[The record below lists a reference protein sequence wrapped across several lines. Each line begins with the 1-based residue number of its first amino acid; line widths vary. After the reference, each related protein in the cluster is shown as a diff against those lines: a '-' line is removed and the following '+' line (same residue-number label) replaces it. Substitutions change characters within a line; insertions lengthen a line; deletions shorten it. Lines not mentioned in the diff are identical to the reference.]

1 MRPSLAPLTS
11 LTSLAPVLLAS
22 AVSLAL
28 ACGTPQPAPLAAPSV
43 ASSASAAS
51 APPAS
56 GSASAA
62 IAGTSSPP
70 ATPKKPVATSY
81 HGVTVVDDYRWL
93 EDPADPAVKSWSDA
107 QNVYARS
114 VLDALPQR
122 AAVRARIETLLNSVS
137 GAHYGL
143 RQRRGA
149 LFALRDQPPKQ
160 QPFLVA
166 LASADDPKSER
177 ALVDPNALDPSG
189 KTAIDW
195 YVPSGDGK
203 LVALSLSEGGSES
216 GTVHVYD
223 VATGKEH
230 AQDAIPRVNGGTA
243 GGSLTWR
250 KDGKGFWYTRYP
262 RKGERAD
269 VDLDFYQQVWFHALG
284 TPEAKDAYAVG
295 KTFPRIAEVSL
306 QTSRDGRW
314 VVATVA
320 NGDGGEF
327 EHWLLD
333 TVAKK
338 GEWARF
344 ATFADEIYSVALGAD
359 GTLFLTSRKGAPRG
373 RLLRASP
380 AKLAPESIVAK
391 ATEIVPQ
398 SSGTIEAVAV
408 TKGRVY
414 TAELVGGPSRLRAF
428 DLAGKALGE
437 VPIPAVSSV
446 VELLAADDA
455 SDDVLLRN
463 RSFARPSRWLRYD
476 AKKSAVAETALVTKL
491 ATKLPELEVSRET
504 AVSKDGTQV
513 PLNIVRMAGAP
524 RDGKAMT
531 LLYGYGGYGV
541 SEEPVFRE
549 ELVAFLE
556 QGGVFVVANLRGGGE
571 FGEEWHK
578 AGALTRKQNV
588 FDDFAAAAVYLV
600 DAKLSDP
607 RRLAILGGSNGGL
620 LMGAALTQH
629 PELFRAVVSFVGI
642 YDMLR
647 VEDTPN
653 GAFNVTEFGTVKDA
667 EQFKAL
673 LAYSPYHH
681 VVDGKTYPPVL
692 FLTGANDPRV
702 EPWHS
707 RKMTARL
714 QAAQGS
720 GSGSGAGSGKAGLV
734 LLRTSGDTGH
744 GIGSPLS
751 AIVEENADVY
761 AFLFQQL
768 GHTYVPIQ

>member
-1 MRPSLAPLTS
+1 VRPSIAAIVP
-11 LTSLAPVLLAS
+11 ALLAS
-22 AVSLAL
+22 AVSLVAV
-28 ACGTPQPAPLAAPSV
+28 ACGTTQPAPVVIPPAA
-43 ASSASAAS
+43 SASAA
-51 APPAS
+51 AAQ
-56 GSASAA
+56 SASAA
-62 IAGTSSPP
+62 PSARASRPP
-70 ATPKKPVATSY
+70 ETPKRPVVATY

-93 EDPADPAVKSWSDA
+93 EDSADASVKSWSDA

-122 AAVRARIETLLNSVS
+122 AAVRSRIETLLNAVS
-137 GAHYGL
+137 GVHYRM
-143 RQRRGA
+143 RQRHGA

-160 QPFLVA
+160 QPFLVT
-166 LASADDPKSER
+166 LASADDAKSER
-177 ALVDPNALDPSG
+177 AIVDPNALDPAG

-195 YVPSGDGK
+195 YVPSDDGK
-203 LVALSLSEGGSES
+203 LVAVSLSEGGSES

-223 VATGKEH
+223 VATGKER
-230 AQDAIPRVNGGTA
+230 AADAIPRVNGGTA

-284 TPEAKDAYAVG
+284 TPEAKDVYAVG
-295 KTFPRIAEVSL
+295 KTFPRIAEVEL

-320 NGDGGEF
+320 NGDGGEY

-333 TVAKK
+333 TAAKK

-344 ATFADEIYSVALGAD
+344 ATFADQVRHVTIGAD
-359 GTLFLTSRKGAPRG
+359 GTFFLTSRKGAPRG

-380 AKLAPESIVAK
+380 AKLAPEAIVAK

-398 SSGTIEAVAV
+398 STGTIESVAV

-414 TAELVGGPSRLRAF
+414 TAELVGGPSRLRSF
-428 DLAGKALGE
+428 DLAGKPLGE
-437 VPIPAVSSV
+437 VPIPAVSAV
-446 VELLAADDA
+446 VEVLAADDA
-455 SDDVLLRN
+455 TDDVLFRN
-463 RSFARPSRWLRYD
+463 RSYARPSRWLRYD
-476 AKKSAVAETALVTKL
+476 AKKGAVADTALQTQVT
-491 ATKLPELEVSRET
+491 TKLPELEVSRET

-513 PLNIVRMAGAP
+513 PLNIVRLAGAP
-524 RDGKAMT
+524 RDGKSMT

-541 SEEPVFRE
+541 SEAPVFRE
-549 ELVAFLE
+549 ELIAFIE

-578 AGALTRKQNV
+578 AGALTKKQNV
-588 FDDFAAAAVYLV
+588 FDDFTAASLYLV
-600 DAKLSDP
+600 DAKITVPS
-607 RRLAILGGSNGGL
+607 RLAILGGSNGGL

-629 PELFRAVVSFVGI
+629 PELYRAVVSYVGI

-647 VEDTPN
+647 VEETPN

-673 LAYSPYHH
+673 YAYSPYHH
-681 VVDGKTYPPVL
+681 VTDGVAYPPVL

-714 QAAQGS
+714 QAAQG
-720 GSGSGAGSGKAGLV
+720 APQGKGGLV

-761 AFLFQQL
+761 AFLFQEL
-768 GHTYVPIQ
+768 GHAYVPVK